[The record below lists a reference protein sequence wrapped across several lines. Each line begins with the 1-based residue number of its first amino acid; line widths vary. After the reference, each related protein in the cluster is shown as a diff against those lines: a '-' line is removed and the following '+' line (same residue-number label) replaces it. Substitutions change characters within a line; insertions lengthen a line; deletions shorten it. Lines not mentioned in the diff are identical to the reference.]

1 MLLELT
7 AKYRPPKV
15 KDFTYYQDVN
25 GEIPKTIVESFVKY
39 YVALYIL
46 YVRETPY
53 LYQDELFLD
62 VFFNLR
68 LLPNIE
74 ELKLE
79 PYICE
84 EYSEN
89 YLKDL
94 PKTIILCQ

>member
-7 AKYRPPKV
+7 TKYRPKQI
-15 KDFTYYQDVN
+15 KDFIYYQDVN
-25 GEIPKTIVESFVKY
+25 GEIPKSIVESFLQY
-39 YVALYIL
+39 YAALYIL
-46 YVRETPY
+46 YVREAPY
-53 LYQDELFLD
+53 LYQEELFLD

-94 PKTIILCQ
+94 PKVIILCP